1 MLVNFNALNHSPNAK
16 MATFKG
22 ATEDIE
28 QALLQL
34 AELDNNDQLDLSS
47 KNENK
52 ITILNGVAVPLKRY
66 DGKIK
71 GLDALVLQAA
81 QHTPLEDKRHSAARY
96 GAEVYRLANYGGGCS
111 RKTMSAV
118 DRILAERKTNS
129 QFEKTRKG
137 FQTSSTN
144 VCGVP
149 VTMDEALGIGRKKSY
164 IRTNGNK
171 ELDK

>member
-16 MATFKG
+16 ITNFKG
-22 ATEDIE
+22 AREDIE
-28 QALLQL
+28 QALSRL
-34 AELDNNDQLDLSS
+34 AELDNNDQLDLS
-47 KNENK
+47 KRNEEK
-52 ITILNGVAVPLKRY
+52 INILNGIAVPLKRQS
-66 DGKIK
+66 GRIK
-71 GLDALVLQAA
+71 GLDILVLEAA
-81 QHTPLEDKRHSAARY
+81 KHTPEEDSRHSAARY

-111 RKTMSAV
+111 KKTMDNV
-118 DRILAERKTNS
+118 DSILASRKTNS

-149 VTMDEALGIGRKKSY
+149 VSMDEALGIGRKKSY